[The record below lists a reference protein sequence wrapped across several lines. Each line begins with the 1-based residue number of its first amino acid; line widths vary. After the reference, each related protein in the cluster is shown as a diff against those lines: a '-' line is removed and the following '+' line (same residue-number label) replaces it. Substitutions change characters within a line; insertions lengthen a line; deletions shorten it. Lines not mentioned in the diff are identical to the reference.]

1 MLPELPEALTSE
13 EKNKLIADFDVAP
26 VNRTVAVDDDVYRY
40 LIDHSVRELEI
51 LREIRAETS
60 IYHMARMQI
69 SPETG
74 QLLALLVKIHNPQRI
89 LEIGVFTGYS
99 TLSIGLA
106 MGESA
111 HMVALEKKA
120 MWLDIAKQYID
131 KAGLSGRLETRL
143 GDALVSLTALK
154 REGKVFDFV
163 FIDADKANQLAYYQQ
178 AKQMLSPGG
187 CIAIDNTLWWGN
199 VAKPDFNDKNTLQVR
214 ELNDFIMKDNDV
226 DVSLIPIG
234 DGLSL
239 IRKKPV

>member
-1 MLPELPEALTSE
+1 MLPELPETLSDQ
-13 EKNKLIADFDVAP
+13 EKAKFIAEFKAAP

-40 LIDHSVRELEI
+40 LIDHSVRELKI

-74 QLLALLVKIHNPQRI
+74 QLLALLVKIHNPQHI

-106 MGESA
+106 MGASA
-111 HMVALEKKA
+111 RMVALEKKS
-120 MWLDIAKQYID
+120 MWLDIANRYIV
-131 KAGLSGRLETRL
+131 KAGLEDRLEARLGEALESLTRL
-143 GDALVSLTALK
+143 K
-154 REGKVFDFV
+154 QEGRVFDFV
-163 FIDADKANQLAYYQQ
+163 FIDADKANQLAYYRH

-187 CIAIDNTLWWGN
+187 CIVIDNTLWWGN
-199 VAKPDFNDKNTLQVR
+199 VAKSDFNDKNTLQVR
-214 ELNDFIMKDNDV
+214 ELNDFIMKDGEV

-239 IRKKPV
+239 IRKKSI

>member
-1 MLPELPEALTSE
+1 MLPELPTALSDQ
-13 EKNKLIADFDVAP
+13 EKARLIAEFEGAP
-26 VNRTVAVDDDVYRY
+26 VNRTVAVDEDVYRY

-60 IYHMARMQI
+60 IYHMSRMQI

-106 MGESA
+106 MGENA
-111 HMVALEKKA
+111 CMLALEKKA
-120 MWLDIAKQYID
+120 MWLDIANHYIE
-131 KAGLSGRLETRL
+131 KAGLDDRLEARL
-143 GDALVSLTALK
+143 GDALVSLAELK
-154 REGKVFDFV
+154 SEGRVFDFV
-163 FIDADKANQLAYYQQ
+163 FIDADKANQLAYYRQ

-199 VAKPDFNDKNTLQVR
+199 VAKSDFNDKNTLQVR
-214 ELNDFIMKDNDV
+214 ELNDFIMKDDEV

-234 DGLSL
+234 DGLTL
-239 IRKKPV
+239 IRKKSI